1 MNKSTNSKIEVKR
14 DMKLIFVVLFSIYFC
29 YCKVLFSSFKN
40 NVIEQFV
47 LVRIW
52 FIIFNQISLITINIA
67 VLAVC
72 GESTIV
78 RTFSLT
84 CIICFYFYSRV
95 LIGSTFDLISKSE
108 QRSLIY
114 GETLM
119 MLVYL
124 YRNIKYVLFLSKLTL
139 ENVL

>member
-1 MNKSTNSKIEVKR
+1 MLQIKSLTQLQLYQQYQVQGNHFIFVSKIITIQTIQHNIK
-14 DMKLIFVVLFSIYFC
+14 ISTYQFSMSCQSLYFNTV
-29 YCKVLFSSFKN
+29 Y
-40 NVIEQFV
+40 
-47 LVRIW
+47 
-52 FIIFNQISLITINIA
+52 ISLK
-67 VLAVC
+67 
-72 GESTIV
+72 
-78 RTFSLT
+78 FKDSLT

-95 LIGSTFDLISKSE
+95 LIGSTFDFIGKSE

>member
-1 MNKSTNSKIEVKR
+1 MSKPANSAIQVKR
-14 DMKLIFVVLFSIYFC
+14 DMKFIFVVLFSIYFC
-29 YCKVLFSSFKN
+29 YYKVLFSSFKN
-40 NVIEQFV
+40 NAIEQVV

-84 CIICFYFYSRV
+84 CIICFYYYSRV
-95 LIGSTFDLISKSE
+95 LISSTFDFISKSD

-119 MLVYL
+119 MLIYL